1 MKRLFL
7 LACVL
12 MLVTP
17 VLALAQEA
25 PKPETK
31 TAALDITGAWD
42 MSIETPQGQM
52 TLAVTFK
59 QEGEKVTGTQA
70 SPMGEVPL
78 EGTLVGN
85 ELKYTITIDMQGQ
98 AATVSF
104 GAKIEGDSMTGVYE
118 FAGMGSG
125 AWTAKKK
132 Q

>member
-1 MKRLFL
+1 MKRLLL

-17 VLALAQEA
+17 VLVLAQDPPKQDA
-25 PKPETK
+25 KPEK
-31 TAALDITGAWD
+31 IDISGAWD
-42 MSIETPQGQM
+42 MSIDTPQGQM
-52 TLAVTFK
+52 ALTVTFK
-59 QEGEKVTGTQA
+59 QDGEKITGTQT
-70 SPMGEVPL
+70 SPMGESPL

-98 AATVSF
+98 QATISF
-104 GAKIEGDSMTGVYE
+104 GAKVDGAAMSGVYE

>member
-1 MKRLFL
+1 MKRLVL
-7 LACVL
+7 LACAL
-12 MLVTP
+12 MLATP
-17 VLALAQEA
+17 VLALAQDA

-31 TAALDITGAWD
+31 PAALDITGAWD
-42 MSIETPQGQM
+42 MSIDTPQGQM
-52 TLAVTFK
+52 TLTVTFK